1 MLRDTTIK
9 LEGVV
14 EGIHH
19 HLLLFVHISPNK
31 GLAAMAQA
39 EMGNLYLTCNSAQND
54 MCNSPIF
61 SRVNL

>member
-1 MLRDTTIK
+1 MITRCGTITIK

-39 EMGNLYLTCNSAQND
+39 EMGALLNAH
-54 MCNSPIF
+54 
-61 SRVNL
+61 